1 VNSSKPVDFRLAF
14 SFFRKDF
21 VLWLQEE
28 VKGSGVM
35 CMDAPI
41 EVKTRWE
48 TGFEGGGSHGLP
60 YST

>member
-1 VNSSKPVDFRLAF
+1 
-14 SFFRKDF
+14 
-21 VLWLQEE
+21 

-35 CMDAPI
+35 CLDAPI

-48 TGFEGGGSHGLP
+48 TGFEGGSHGLP

>member
-1 VNSSKPVDFRLAF
+1 
-14 SFFRKDF
+14 
-21 VLWLQEE
+21 